1 MSLRGNLCIDKGKFP
16 GTNKHDDRHLLV
28 SYLPHLKSEK
38 LYIFIIILI
47 MVVEIYNL
55 SKNSSLSKY
64 TIVYSEKHLFFL
76 LKMFL
81 LEVLS
86 LYLTIQEKMTLQ
98 SCLHIKYLAR
108 NPKHHFILG

>member
-1 MSLRGNLCIDKGKFP
+1 
-16 GTNKHDDRHLLV
+16 
-28 SYLPHLKSEK
+28 
-38 LYIFIIILI
+38 

-64 TIVYSEKHLFFL
+64 TVVYSDKHLFFL

-86 LYLTIQEKMTLQ
+86 LYLTIEEKMTLH